1 MIRVVTTRGPSCL
14 LVMASPVWTLQS
26 LLPSAKTPVLSSV
39 RSQVEPPFFLFSWPH
54 VERIHGW
61 NVLLDCQLH
70 HCLIVVYYMCTFEC
84 LWSVVVLSTP
94 WWPCLHLFSGAL
106 TPLSAAA
113 AAAAAAGRVALAG
126 QAGSGGVLLVS
137 NLNEEVSQIYTSSPP
152 SSKMDHLR
160 LSPLS
165 DLCSLVLIHKA
176 VVAISLPHGFHCPHR
191 FHCVFCLTL
200 GIQFEFKLD

>member
-1 MIRVVTTRGPSCL
+1 M
-14 LVMASPVWTLQS
+14 
-26 LLPSAKTPVLSSV
+26 
-39 RSQVEPPFFLFSWPH
+39 
-54 VERIHGW
+54 
-61 NVLLDCQLH
+61 
-70 HCLIVVYYMCTFEC
+70 
-84 LWSVVVLSTP
+84 
-94 WWPCLHLFSGAL
+94 FSGAL

-165 DLCSLVLIHKA
+165 DLCSLVLLHEA

-200 GIQFEFKLD
+200 GVLFEFKLEELEWCSTVPPFPGQILAIDVRAHTKK